1 MMKAK
6 EYKNKVKGVV
16 KDADFQYLI
25 QIKTKHKKISQVP
38 YNNLSLQEY
47 MQSPLFTAH
56 DAALLFVL
64 RTRRVRV
71 SKMILDTST
80 LTTSVYFSVVV
91 LTLFKIY

>member
-38 YNNLSLQEY
+38 YNNRSLQEY

-71 SKMILDTST
+71 
-80 LTTSVYFSVVV
+80 
-91 LTLFKIY
+91 